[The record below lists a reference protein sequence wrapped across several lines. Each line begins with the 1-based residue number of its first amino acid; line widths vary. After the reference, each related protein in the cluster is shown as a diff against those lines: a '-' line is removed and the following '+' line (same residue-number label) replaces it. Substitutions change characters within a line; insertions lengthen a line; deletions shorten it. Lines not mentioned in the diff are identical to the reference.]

1 MSKESVLI
9 TASPT
14 LCAPMLHEFGNKKD
28 ILIHLPLEEFT
39 AEVDNEE
46 STLVKE
52 AKDEFSF
59 VIYGNL
65 RNAQFFVEWM
75 NNNNVMEPFKNAVH
89 LALDKP
95 TAEFL
100 EEQAIPAIM
109 PREKAKPIDLLEF
122 MLRISREGKSLYPCT
137 DQKAEEMPGLLQE
150 LQMDVVEF
158 SVCKEKSLNSVR
170 LNAYRNEVENRDIS
184 AVLFHNRSSVTRIK
198 TAFPDIDLHAKKIIS
213 GSPGVTK
220 SLIDLGI
227 EPNYEAE
234 GNWYSIG
241 ELIEE
246 KFL

>member
-1 MSKESVLI
+1 MRKESVLI
-9 TASPT
+9 TASTT
-14 LCAPMLHEFGNKKD
+14 LCAPMLHDFEKKND
-28 ILIHLPLEEFT
+28 IFVHLPLEEFT
-39 AEVDNEE
+39 FDVEKEE
-46 STLVKE
+46 SQFVQDN
-52 AKDEFSF
+52 KDNFSF
-59 VIYGNL
+59 VIYGNV
-65 RNAQFFVEWM
+65 RNAQFFVNWM
-75 NNNNVMEPFKNAVH
+75 NKNNVLEPFKNAVH

-100 EEQAIPAIM
+100 EEHSIPAIM

-150 LQMDVVEF
+150 LEMDVVEF
-158 SVCKEKSLNSVR
+158 SVCKEKSLDSTR
-170 LNAYRNEVENRDIS
+170 LETFRKEVQNLDIS

-198 TAFPDIDLHAKKIIS
+198 TAFPDIDLQTKKIIS

-227 EPNYEAE
+227 EPNYEAD

>member
-1 MSKESVLI
+1 MSKNSVLI

-14 LCAPMLHEFGNKKD
+14 LCAPMLYELKKKSGNFV
-28 ILIHLPLEEFT
+28 HLPLEEYT
-39 AEVDNEE
+39 ADVENEE
-46 STLVKE
+46 SDIILE
-52 AKDEFSF
+52 NKDTFSF

-75 NNNNVMEPFKNAVH
+75 NENNVVEPFKNAVH

-100 EEQAIPAIM
+100 EEHSIPAIM

-137 DQKAEEMPGLLQE
+137 DQKTEEMPGLLQE
-150 LQMDVVEF
+150 LEMDVAEF
-158 SVCKEKSLNSVR
+158 SVCREKSLDACKLESFRSKVKSS
-170 LNAYRNEVENRDIS
+170 DIS

-198 TAFPDIDLHAKKIIS
+198 TAFPEINLHTKKIIS

-220 SLIDLGI
+220 SLIDMGI
-227 EPNYEAE
+227 EPNFEAD

>member
-9 TASPT
+9 TASPE
-14 LCAPMLHEFGNKKD
+14 LCAPMLHEFQKKD
-28 ILIHLPLEEFT
+28 DFVHLPLEEFT
-39 AEVDNEE
+39 FFVEKEE
-46 STLVKE
+46 STFVNDN
-52 AKDEFSF
+52 KDNFSF
-59 VIYGNL
+59 VIYGSL

-75 NNNNVMEPFKNAVH
+75 NKNNVLEPFKQAVH

-100 EEQAIPAIM
+100 EEQSIPAIM

-122 MLRISREGKSLYPCT
+122 MLRISREGQSLYPCS

-150 LQMDVVEF
+150 LEMDVVEF
-158 SVCKEKSLNSVR
+158 SVCKEKSLESSQLAIFRKEVQN
-170 LNAYRNEVENRDIS
+170 RNIS

-198 TAFPDIDLHAKKIIS
+198 TAFPDLDLHTKKIIS

-220 SLIDLGI
+220 SLIDLGV

-234 GNWYSIG
+234 GTWYSIG

-246 KFL
+246 KFM

>member
-14 LCAPMLHEFGNKKD
+14 LCAPMLHECENNKD
-28 ILIHLPLEEFT
+28 IFVHLPLEEFT
-39 AEVDNEE
+39 AEVENEE
-46 STLVKE
+46 STSVKE
-52 AKDEFSF
+52 NKDEFSF
-59 VIYGNL
+59 IIYGNL
-65 RNAQFFVEWM
+65 RNAQFFVDWM
-75 NNNNVMEPFKNAVH
+75 NKNNVMEPFKNAVH

-100 EEQAIPAIM
+100 EEQSIPAIM

-158 SVCKEKSLNSVR
+158 SVCKEKSLDSTR
-170 LNAYRNEVENRDIS
+170 LDALRKEVENRDIS

-198 TAFPDIDLHAKKIIS
+198 TAFPDIDLHGKKIIS

>member
-9 TASPT
+9 TASPA
-14 LCAPMLHEFGNKKD
+14 LCAPMLHDFETKSD
-28 ILIHLPLEEFT
+28 IFVHLPLEEFT
-39 AEVDNEE
+39 VDVEKKE
-46 STLVKE
+46 STFVKDN
-52 AKDEFSF
+52 KDNFSF

-65 RNAQFFVEWM
+65 RNAQFFVKWM
-75 NNNNVMEPFKNAVH
+75 DENNVIESFKNTVQ

-100 EEQAIPAIM
+100 EEQSIPAIM

-137 DQKAEEMPGLLQE
+137 DQKTEEIPGLLQE
-150 LQMDVVEF
+150 LEMDVVEF
-158 SVCKEKSLNSVR
+158 SVCKEKSLDPKQLKAFR
-170 LNAYRNEVENRDIS
+170 KEIENRDIS
-184 AVLFHNRSSVTRIK
+184 AVLFHNRSSITRIK
-198 TAFPDIDLHAKKIIS
+198 TAFPEIDLQTKKIIS

-227 EPNYEAE
+227 EPNYEAN

-241 ELIEE
+241 ELIAE

>member
-9 TASPT
+9 TASPS
-14 LCAPMLHEFGNKKD
+14 LCAPMLHEFQKKD
-28 ILIHLPLEEFT
+28 DIFVHLPLEEFI
-39 AEVDNEE
+39 VDVEKEE
-46 STLVKE
+46 SNMVK
-52 AKDEFSF
+52 DNMDIFSF

-65 RNAQFFVEWM
+65 RNARYFVEWM
-75 NNNNVMEPFKNAVH
+75 RQNNVLEPFKNAVH

-100 EEQAIPAIM
+100 EGESIPAIM
-109 PREKAKPIDLLEF
+109 PREMAKPIDLLEF

-137 DQKAEEMPGLLQE
+137 DQKTEEMPGLLQE
-150 LQMDVVEF
+150 LEMDVMEF
-158 SVCKEKSLNSVR
+158 SVCKEKSLDSTR
-170 LNAYRNEVENRDIS
+170 LDSIRKEVANCNIT
-184 AVLFHNRSSVTRIK
+184 AVLFHNRSSITRIR
-198 TAFPDIDLHAKKIIS
+198 TAFPDIDLHTKKIIS

-241 ELIEE
+241 GLIEE